1 MIQQDTIQAPSV
13 LDRKAE
19 VGATFSLAWPMIMTM
34 VAVILMETVDML
46 MIGHLG
52 QDAIAAAALALNA
65 WFIFLL
71 FGIGTLG
78 AVSSL
83 TAQAV
88 AQNDDRGVRRSAR
101 QGLWIGLMMGT
112 PFALILQYGETAF
125 ILLGQDPVISH
136 AAQSYLNWM
145 APVLIIVF
153 VTIPLRLTMA
163 SYGVTR
169 PAMLFAWSGVPLN
182 ALLNWVFMFG
192 GLGFPAMGLPG
203 AGLATFVVD
212 IYILALAVL
221 YINFTPKF
229 AKLQLFVRFW
239 RPDWP
244 RFRQMLSI
252 GLPSGGSWVMEHGLF
267 GATAIMMGWVGV
279 TQLAAHQIA
288 LQVMSITFM
297 VPFGLSQAATI
308 RIALAAGARDLAAVR
323 LRGRVILETTLV
335 FMLGCAIL
343 FWTVGYVFIGLF
355 LSAEDPNR
363 AQIIAYG
370 ATFLAVGALFQL
382 FDGVQITAGGILRGL
397 NDTLVPMVLAFLG
410 YWVVGIGGAYVMGF
424 VLGYGGVGVWYGLM
438 IGLGFCAI
446 AVTLR
451 FWRQTGP
458 NGSAF
463 HRIRG

>member
-1 MIQQDTIQAPSV
+1 M
-13 LDRKAE
+13 
-19 VGATFSLAWPMIMTM
+19 
-34 VAVILMETVDML
+34 
-46 MIGHLG
+46 
-52 QDAIAAAALALNA
+52 
-65 WFIFLL
+65 
-71 FGIGTLG
+71 
-78 AVSSL
+78 
-83 TAQAV
+83 
-88 AQNDDRGVRRSAR
+88 
-101 QGLWIGLMMGT
+101 
-112 PFALILQYGETAF
+112 
-125 ILLGQDPVISH
+125 
-136 AAQSYLNWM
+136 
-145 APVLIIVF
+145 
-153 VTIPLRLTMA
+153 
-163 SYGVTR
+163 
-169 PAMLFAWSGVPLN
+169 
-182 ALLNWVFMFG
+182 
-192 GLGFPAMGLPG
+192 
-203 AGLATFVVD
+203 VD
-212 IYILALAVL
+212 IYILVLAVL

-279 TQLAAHQIA
+279 TQLAAH
-288 LQVMSITFM
+288 
-297 VPFGLSQAATI
+297 
-308 RIALAAGARDLAAVR
+308 
-323 LRGRVILETTLV
+323 
-335 FMLGCAIL
+335 
-343 FWTVGYVFIGLF
+343 
-355 LSAEDPNR
+355 
-363 AQIIAYG
+363 QIIAYG

-458 NGSAF
+458 KGSAF